1 MKLKNILLT
10 CLTLILTFL
19 LSACSS
25 DVSDPSLDNW
35 SKYEAKKQITIGFDN
50 TFVPKGF
57 EQKDGTYAGFDIDL
71 ANAVFKE
78 YGIEVKWQPIDWDM
92 KETELTNGTIDLVW
106 NGYSATDERMEKVQ
120 FTIPYMKNEQVL
132 VSKKSSH
139 ISQPSDMAGK
149 VLGAQTG
156 SSGYVAF
163 ESNPEIL
170 KTFVKNHTATQYQ
183 SFNEALIDLQNDRID
198 GLLIDRVYANYY
210 LTEEGILDQYSV
222 FSVGFE
228 SEAFAV
234 GARKADHTL
243 VEKVNAAFGK
253 LYQEGKFQK
262 IAKKW
267 FGEDIATDQVKAYKN
282 N

>member
-1 MKLKNILLT
+1 M
-10 CLTLILTFL
+10 
-19 LSACSS
+19 
-25 DVSDPSLDNW
+25 
-35 SKYEAKKQITIGFDN
+35 
-50 TFVPKGF
+50 GF

-71 ANAVFKE
+71 ANAVFEE
-78 YGIEVKWQPIDWDM
+78 YGIKVKWQPIDWDM
-92 KETELTNGTIDLVW
+92 KETELTNGTIDLIW
-106 NGYSATDERMEKVQ
+106 NGYSATDERREKVE

-139 ISQPSDMAGK
+139 ISQASDMAGK
-149 VLGAQTG
+149 VLGAQAG

-170 KTFVKNHTATQYQ
+170 KTFVKNHRATQYQ

-198 GLLIDRVYANYY
+198 GLLIDRVYADYY

-228 SEAFAV
+228 SEDFAV
-234 GARKADHTL
+234 GARKADRTL

-262 IAKKW
+262 IAEKW
-267 FGEDIATDQVKAYKN
+267 FGEDVATDQVKAYKN

>member
-1 MKLKNILLT
+1 MKLKNILLA
-10 CLTLILTFL
+10 CLTLLLTFL
-19 LSACSS
+19 LGGCSS
-25 DVSDPSLDNW
+25 NVSDPSLDNW
-35 SKYEAKKQITIGFDN
+35 SKYEEKKQITIGFDN
-50 TFVPKGF
+50 TFVPMGF
-57 EQKDGTYAGFDIDL
+57 EQKDGTYAGVDIDL

-92 KETELTNGTIDLVW
+92 KETELANGTIDLIW
-106 NGYSATDERMEKVQ
+106 NGYSATDERMEKVK

-139 ISQPSDMAGK
+139 ISQASDMAGK
-149 VLGAQTG
+149 VLGAQAG
-156 SSGYVAF
+156 SSGYIAF

-170 KTFVKNHTATQYQ
+170 KTIVKNHAATQYQ

-228 SEAFAV
+228 SEDFAV
-234 GARKADHTL
+234 GARKADRTL
-243 VEKVNAAFGK
+243 VEKVNTAFGK

-262 IAKKW
+262 IAEKW
-267 FGEDIATDQVKAYKN
+267 FGEDISTDQVKAYKN